1 LVSTARDLARIGQL
15 YLDEGLVSG
24 DLVAPSAYITTGL
37 SGSHA
42 DTVVDFGGIPMGYEN
57 GWWRLPGP
65 SGGADLV
72 AMGNFGQVMVV
83 SPASD
88 VVIVRLGTDEV
99 RESNASIAA
108 RLALVAD
115 ALSK

>member
-1 LVSTARDLARIGQL
+1 
-15 YLDEGLVSG
+15 
-24 DLVAPSAYITTGL
+24 
-37 SGSHA
+37 
-42 DTVVDFGGIPMGYEN
+42 
-57 GWWRLPGP
+57 
-65 SGGADLV
+65 
-72 AMGNFGQVMVV
+72 MGNFGQVMVV

-99 RESNASIAA
+99 RENNASIAA

>member
-1 LVSTARDLARIGQL
+1 MRTFPH
-15 YLDEGLVSG
+15 
-24 DLVAPSAYITTGL
+24 VADAPGITPATG
-37 SGSHA
+37 
-42 DTVVDFGGIPMGYEN
+42 T
-57 GWWRLPGP
+57 R
-65 SGGADLV
+65 GADLV